1 MTWFKLSLY
10 SGFNSVHRRH
20 GSNCRYIQV
29 FNSVHRRHGSNCRYI
44 QVLNSVWFNA
54 MV

>member
-1 MTWFKLSLY
+1 MLWHGLNCRYIKILIVLMAWFKLSLY

-20 GSNCRYIQV
+20 GL
-29 FNSVHRRHGSNCRYI
+29 NCRYI
-44 QVLNSVWFNA
+44 QVLIVYIDD